1 MRREE
6 KRKRFH
12 EALLKTLYPSPS
24 QPESEE
30 EEEKKQVITSERALN
45 VGLQNSENVIKYD
58 FEESK
63 SSSPKTDDEDEGRQ
77 AEPETQKLSRSQRK
91 RLRKRKL
98 KEDASRR
105 GNIIGP
111 LLPSSRFDG
120 AGGPLQVEP
129 QGVRQNARQEQAA
142 SRDKPDDEQANC
154 SSKKKLKQRRI
165 AKRMA
170 KEGLESNKSEHSDT

>member
-30 EEEKKQVITSERALN
+30 KNQVITSERALN
-45 VGLQNSENVIKYD
+45 VGLQNSDD

-91 RLRKRKL
+91 RLRKKKL

-105 GNIIGP
+105 GSIIGP
-111 LLPSSRFDG
+111 LLPSSQYDG
-120 AGGPLQVEP
+120 AGGPLRVEP

-142 SRDKPDDEQANC
+142 SRDKPDDEQSNC

-170 KEGLESNKSEHSDT
+170 KEGLESNKSEQYSDT

>member
-12 EALLKTLYPSPS
+12 QALLKTLYPSPS
-24 QPESEE
+24 PSQPESESEE
-30 EEEKKQVITSERALN
+30 EEEEEEKQVITSERALN
-45 VGLQNSENVIKYD
+45 VGLRNSDD

-63 SSSPKTDDEDEGRQ
+63 SSSPKTDDEDDGRQ
-77 AEPETQKLSRSQRK
+77 AETQKLSRSQRK
-91 RLRKRKL
+91 RLRKKKL

-105 GNIIGP
+105 GNMIGP
-111 LLPSSRFDG
+111 LLPSSQYDG
-120 AGGPLQVEP
+120 ACGPLQVEP
-129 QGVRQNARQEQAA
+129 EGVRQNARQEQAA
-142 SRDKPDDEQANC
+142 SRDKPNDEQANC

-170 KEGLESNKSEHSDT
+170 KEGLESNKSEHSDI

>member
-45 VGLQNSENVIKYD
+45 VGLQNS
-58 FEESK
+58 ESK